1 MGTGVGIILVLEV
14 LSWSFCLEVL
24 FWVQTTPLYNLLQ
37 SWHFLKFNQITF
49 LEPAA
54 TIKAHD
60 CVQFWC
66 SRLWSFTLNTTL
78 KECCEVYIKCRLK
91 YCLHFGGKPA
101 FGGIWVLRNYRFS
114 LKCCTEGTTGHIRT
128 NIYLIKVLRQQIKQQ
143 TDSYQYKNI
152 RCSHKTNNL
161 LWTVL

>member
-1 MGTGVGIILVLEV
+1 MWAQVWGS
-14 LSWSFCLEVL
+14 SWFWKFCLEV
-24 FWVQTTPLYNLLQ
+24 FV
-37 SWHFLKFNQITF
+37 LKFCFEYRRLLCTTYFNHDTF
-49 LEPAA
+49 A
-54 TIKAHD
+54 I
-60 CVQFWC
+60 QSNYF
-66 SRLWSFTLNTTL
+66 SRTSSHHKGTL

-161 LWTVL
+161 L

>member
-1 MGTGVGIILVLEV
+1 MWAQVWGS
-14 LSWSFCLEVL
+14 SWFWKFCLEVFVL
-24 FWVQTTPLYNLLQ
+24 KFCFSTDDSFVQLTSIMTLLQ
-37 SWHFLKFNQITF
+37 FNQITF

-91 YCLHFGGKPA
+91 YCLYFGGETC
-101 FGGIWVLRNYRFS
+101 IWWHLGAPKLQVFSKMLYRGYNRTYQDKYIFN
-114 LKCCTEGTTGHIRT
+114 KGAQTTNKT
-128 NIYLIKVLRQQIKQQ
+128 
-143 TDSYQYKNI
+143 TD
-152 RCSHKTNNL
+152 
-161 LWTVL
+161 

>member
-1 MGTGVGIILVLEV
+1 MGTGVGIILALEV
-14 LSWSFCLEVL
+14 LSWSFVL
-24 FWVQTTPLYNLLQ
+24 STDDSSVQLTSIMTLLQ
-37 SWHFLKFNQITF
+37 FNQITF

-66 SRLWSFTLNTTL
+66 SRLWSFPLNTTL

-91 YCLHFGGKPA
+91 YCLYFGGKPV

-114 LKCCTEGTTGHIRT
+114 LKCCTQGTTGHIRT
-128 NIYLIKVLRQQIKQQ
+128 NIYLIKALRQQIKQQ

-152 RCSHKTNNL
+152 TCSNKTNNL